1 MYWQLR
7 FLRNS
12 LLAAMP
18 GYKRIRLVKRKFI
31 PYDGA
36 LDPWTVEQGLRIAEM
51 LRKSGTHI
59 EGATAL
65 ELGSGWRPVIPLILR
80 AAGVRR
86 VYMVDAEQL
95 LDERLLIDTAKRLRE
110 QAPML
115 SQRLRIP
122 VESIQ
127 ATLSP
132 VEGAG
137 LEPATKALGLV
148 YLAPADARR
157 LALEPGEVDIVSSRA
172 VLEHIPRQVL
182 EAILAEFARI
192 LVPGRGV
199 MCHIVDNSDHW
210 AHIDKRLSM
219 VNFLKY
225 SDRRWKLFAVNPL
238 DYMNRLRHSEY
249 VALFRKAGFDLL
261 LDASQP
267 DSAALE
273 ALARLPIS
281 ADFASFDRRDLATL
295 TTELVAIRRADAT
308 PVARGIQ

>member
-12 LLAAMP
+12 LLAATP
-18 GYKRIRLVKRKFI
+18 GYQRIRLAKRKFI

-36 LDPWTVEQGLRIAEM
+36 VDPWTVEQGLRIVEM
-51 LRKSGTHI
+51 LRTSGTRI

-80 AAGVRR
+80 AAGARR

-95 LDERLLIDTAKRLRE
+95 LDERLLSDTARHLRE
-110 QAPML
+110 KAPML
-115 SQRLRIP
+115 SQRLQVP
-122 VESIQ
+122 VESIR
-127 ATLSP
+127 ATLSS

-137 LEPATKALGLV
+137 LEKATNALGLV

-157 LALEPGEVDIVSSRA
+157 LALEPGDVDIVSSRA
-172 VLEHIPRQVL
+172 VLEHIPREVL
-182 EAILAEFARI
+182 EAIFAEFARI

-219 VNFLKY
+219 VNFLAINGQL
-225 SDRRWKLFAVNPL
+225 SEV
-238 DYMNRLRHSEY
+238 LR
-249 VALFRKAGFDLL
+249 A
-261 LDASQP
+261 P
-267 DSAALE
+267 LE
-273 ALARLPIS
+273 AVRGESARLHESPAPQRVSGFGQGDRIRCASGPFQARSRGAGCCRETANLRRLCCVQLARLG
-281 ADFASFDRRDLATL
+281 DTH
-295 TTELVAIRRADAT
+295 V
-308 PVARGIQ
+308 

>member
-18 GYKRIRLVKRKFI
+18 GYQRIRLVKRRFI

-36 LDPWTVEQGLRIAEM
+36 VDPWTVEQGLRIVEM
-51 LRKSGTHI
+51 LRKSGTRI

-65 ELGSGWRPVIPLILR
+65 ELGSGWRPVIPMILR
-80 AAGVRR
+80 AAGARR
-86 VYMVDAEQL
+86 VYMVDAERL
-95 LDERLLIDTAKRLRE
+95 MDERLLNDTAAHLRA

-115 SQRLRIP
+115 AQRLQVP
-122 VESIQ
+122 VEGIQ

-137 LEPATKALGLV
+137 LEPATRALGLV

-182 EAILAEFARI
+182 EEIFAEFARL
-192 LVPGRGV
+192 LVPSRGV

-225 SDRRWKLFAVNPL
+225 SERRWKLFAVNPL

-249 VALFRKAGFDLL
+249 LALAERAGFDLL
-261 LDASQP
+261 VDSSQP
-267 DSAALE
+267 DSAALD
-273 ALARLPIS
+273 ALASLPIS
-281 ADFASFDRRDLATL
+281 ADFAAFDPRDLAIL
-295 TTELVAIRRADAT
+295 NSVFVAIRRSDTPLVAGLAT
-308 PVARGIQ
+308 

>member
-18 GYKRIRLVKRKFI
+18 GYQRIRLVKRRFV

-36 LDPWTVEQGLRIAEM
+36 VDPWTVEQGLRIVEM
-51 LRKSGTHI
+51 LRKSGTRI

-80 AAGVRR
+80 AAGARR
-86 VYMVDAEQL
+86 VYMVDAERL
-95 LDERLLIDTAKRLRE
+95 MDERLLSDTAAHLRA

-115 SQRLRIP
+115 AQRLRVP

-137 LEPATKALGLV
+137 LEPATRALGLV

-172 VLEHIPRQVL
+172 VLEHIPRQIL
-182 EAILAEFARI
+182 EEIFAEFARL

-225 SDRRWKLFAVNPL
+225 SERRWKLFAVNPL

-249 VALFRKAGFDLL
+249 LALAERAGFDLL
-261 LDASQP
+261 LDSSQP
-267 DSAALE
+267 DAAALD
-273 ALARLPIS
+273 ALATLPIS
-281 ADFASFDRRDLATL
+281 ADFAAFDRRDLAIL
-295 TTELVAIRRADAT
+295 TTELVAIRRASAT
-308 PVARGIQ
+308 PESRGGE

>member
-12 LLAAMP
+12 LLAATP
-18 GYKRIRLVKRKFI
+18 GYQRIRLAKRKFI

-36 LDPWTVEQGLRIAEM
+36 VDPWTVEQGLRIVEM
-51 LRKSGTHI
+51 LRTSGTRI

-80 AAGVRR
+80 AAGARR

-95 LDERLLIDTAKRLRE
+95 LDERLLSDTARHLRE
-110 QAPML
+110 KAPML
-115 SQRLRIP
+115 SQRLQVP
-122 VESIQ
+122 VESIR
-127 ATLSP
+127 ATLSS

-137 LEPATKALGLV
+137 LEKATNALGLV

-157 LALEPGEVDIVSSRA
+157 LALEPGDVDIVSSRA
-172 VLEHIPRQVL
+172 VLEHIPREVL
-182 EAILAEFARI
+182 EAIFAEFARI

-225 SDRRWKLFAVNPL
+225 SERRWKLFAVNPL

-249 VALFRKAGFDLL
+249 LALVKRSGFDVI

-267 DSAALE
+267 DSAALD
-273 ALARLPIS
+273 ALDGLPVS
-281 ADFASFDRRDLATL
+281 ADFASFDRRDLAIL
-295 TTELVAIRRADAT
+295 TTELVAVRRADAT
-308 PVARGIQ
+308 PVAGDVQ